1 MIRSLILI
9 FALLIS
15 APFTAYASER
25 PQACTVAFQEAQEQC
40 LAQPTRVEIGSCILR
55 ATEESKQCI
64 ADDPDPPRI
73 IAINSPKNGA
83 TVSTRTVSIT
93 GYIANPGPSYL
104 LTVSGFPGNIQA
116 DGTFSI
122 NYPLSSGLHTLIVS
136 LYDSAQKKTIDNV
149 ALDINYLPASQ
160 ANAAITTASGGVV
173 EVTDPNS
180 PIFGAKFSIGPNGV
194 QRDFLASLDYDP
206 EHLPNLP
213 FRYVQ
218 AGEPVVLY
226 PLGETLNVAG
236 SLTIP
241 FDKSLLPNGATA
253 SDIFVLALADKGWV
267 ELPAG
272 SLGASTV
279 TVTIDG
285 LVYGPFVAAIR
296 KPAQ

>member
-1 MIRSLILI
+1 MRSLILVFI
-9 FALLIS
+9 LSTIS
-15 APFTAYASER
+15 PLTAYASER
-25 PQACTVAFQEAQEQC
+25 PEACAAAFQKAQEQC
-40 LAQPTRVEIGSCILR
+40 LAQHTRVERGSCILR
-55 ATEESKQCI
+55 ATEERKQCI

-93 GYIANPGPSYL
+93 GYIADPSPSYS
-104 LTVSGFPGNIQA
+104 LTLSGYPGNIQA

-122 NYPLSSGLHTLIVS
+122 NYLLSPGLRPLIIS
-136 LYDSAQKKTIDNV
+136 LYDSDQQKTIDSV
-149 ALDINYLPASQ
+149 ALDITYLPASE
-160 ANAAITTASGGVV
+160 ANAAFTTASGGVV

-218 AGEPVVLY
+218 AGKPVVLY
-226 PLGETLNVAG
+226 PLGEVLNVAG

-241 FDKSLLPNGATA
+241 FDNSLLPKGTTT
-253 SDIFVLALADKGWV
+253 SDIFVLALGDKGWV
-267 ELPAG
+267 ELPAS
-272 SLGASTV
+272 SLGVSTV
-279 TVTIDG
+279 TATING
-285 LVYGPFVAAIR
+285 LVYEPFVAAVH
-296 KPAQ
+296 KP